1 MCFFFSAEL
10 SILSQQE
17 EEQNQQILELLTSAG
32 VTSTSTSKKVINDL
46 VAASSVSTT
55 TSSPELSMVL
65 EKAMVMLDSEEFANL
80 SLLLD
85 EYDARAISVE
95 QFSAELAHLL
105 ASGNG
110 EKVRTL
116 CQPNIYG
123 NLAAASRE

>member
-1 MCFFFSAEL
+1 
-10 SILSQQE
+10 
-17 EEQNQQILELLTSAG
+17 
-32 VTSTSTSKKVINDL
+32 
-46 VAASSVSTT
+46 
-55 TSSPELSMVL
+55 MVL
-65 EKAMVMLDSEEFANL
+65 GNAMVMLDSEEFANL

-116 CQPNIYG
+116 CQLNIYG
-123 NLAAASRE
+123 NIAASSREQQKKFEARSKLEMLSLKHGF